1 MQATETQYAELWIR
15 VRHDPSCGYAPYVAI
30 VMRDGEVAQSAVSG
44 LTPDEAIANARRLW
58 EQIPPDP
65 DEWVRL

>member
-1 MQATETQYAELWIR
+1 MQATETQHPGLWIR
-15 VRHDPSCGYAPYVAI
+15 VTHDPTCGYGPYVAF
-30 VMRDGEVAQSAVSG
+30 VMRDGEEAQLGVSG
-44 LTPDEAIANARRLW
+44 LTPDEAIRNARRLW